1 MRIEW
6 MRIQFVSKLNQVW
19 KGLKNAPAVFQWLV
33 EKFLQQLNLVDGKE
47 FVSVYIDDILV
58 FSFFFQEH
66 MWSMCHKSSKLC
78 RMLDGNWN
86 LLSVDWSGI
95 SWLSSNSWWSALQC
109 FPEKSC
115 FQISLSIFF
124 HEHGQF
130 IGLASYYCRFT
141 GGFASL
147 AQPLHLLTWKGA
159 KFVWSIAC

>member
-1 MRIEW
+1 MRIGW

-109 FPEKSC
+109 FPEKKL
-115 FQISLSIFF
+115 FPNF
-124 HEHGQF
+124 
-130 IGLASYYCRFT
+130 
-141 GGFASL
+141 
-147 AQPLHLLTWKGA
+147 PLHLFSWTWTIH
-159 KFVWSIAC
+159 WSGIVLLQIHRWVCITCSTSAPSNVERS